1 MKDFY
6 ATVEVRLAVEAIDE
20 ADARATVAA
29 FVASEGADSY
39 VSVKG
44 MDVVAITEE

>member
-1 MKDFY
+1 MKEFY
-6 ATVEVRLAVEAIDE
+6 ATVEVRLIVEAANE
-20 ADARATVAA
+20 ADARARIVVFIAEPDCCP
-29 FVASEGADSY
+29 S